1 MFVFNK
7 PWKKQ
12 AMLINAVSLL
22 SVVFLLLLIEQ
33 VNTEG
38 VNIKL
43 DMEGDDVPKASE
55 GGKDAL
61 LTDPPTTTAEDTTTK
76 AATSTTPKGSFANAM
91 NGFQNLAGYHDPY
104 DGLTPEEIAKVKK
117 YEKGIIQGTLWVSL
131 IGICCCCVCIV
142 GVVALVIKAVSKK
155 EAHDERETAPKNM

>member
-1 MFVFNK
+1 MFVFK
-7 PWKKQ
+7 SWKKQ

-43 DMEGDDVPKASE
+43 DMEGDDASE

-61 LTDPPTTTAEDTTTK
+61 LTTDPPPTTTTTTTTK
-76 AATSTTPKGSFANAM
+76 ATTSTTPKKEEAPQEGWFANALS
-91 NGFQNLAGYHDPY
+91 GLENLAGR
-104 DGLTPEEIAKVKK
+104 DGRSRKYTPEEEAAAEAFLVAM
-117 YEKGIIQGTLWVSL
+117 L
-131 IGICCCCVCIV
+131 IGFCCCCACCIGFAV
-142 GVVALVIKAVSKK
+142 LLVKVLSK
-155 EAHDERETAPKNM
+155 

>member
-61 LTDPPTTTAEDTTTK
+61 LTTDPPTTTTKATTT
-76 AATSTTPKGSFANAM
+76 AATTSSTPKKEAPREGWFANAAH
-91 NGFQNLAGYHDPY
+91 GLENLAGRD
-104 DGLTPEEIAKVKK
+104 DRKWEELTPEEQAAGQAFLVAI
-117 YEKGIIQGTLWVSL
+117 L
-131 IGICCCCVCIV
+131 IGFCCCCACCI
-142 GVVALVIKAVSKK
+142 GLVVLLVKVLSK
-155 EAHDERETAPKNM
+155 